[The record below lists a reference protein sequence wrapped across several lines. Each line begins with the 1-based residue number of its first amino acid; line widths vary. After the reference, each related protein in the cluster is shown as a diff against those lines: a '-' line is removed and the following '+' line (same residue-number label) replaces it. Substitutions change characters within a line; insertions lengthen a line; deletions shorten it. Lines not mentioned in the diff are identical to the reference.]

1 MTKFDS
7 GCRTY
12 VYTYIYI
19 TNIYI
24 VTDVNVEWQKPTTLE
39 SFAQDLREG
48 LEADS
53 HEKWHTIQ
61 LF

>member
-1 MTKFDS
+1 M
-7 GCRTY
+7 Y
-12 VYTYIYI
+12 IHTYIYI